1 MNCVKMAM
9 IIIYSINFQQ
19 VVEKLLF
26 FLQSQKNTSKNVCKN
41 TLNKKVIVE
50 DEDKE
55 SSIDYDDDDPNI
67 EQRKNR
73 WNYWEALKK
82 VRKEYMAQNK
92 EFDAYDFEDYL
103 LGQYGLKMNIVNG
116 NITDG
121 YQIVDEKKYLIFL
134 LKFQ

>member
-1 MNCVKMAM
+1 MAT
-9 IIIYSINFQQ
+9 IPH
-19 VVEKLLF
+19 
-26 FLQSQKNTSKNVCKN
+26 LQ
-41 TLNKKVIVE
+41 
-50 DEDKE
+50 
-55 SSIDYDDDDPNI
+55 DYDDDDPEI
-67 EQRKNR
+67 DFRKNR

-103 LGQYGLKMNIVNG
+103 IGQYGIRMNIING

-121 YQIVDEKKYLIFL
+121 YEIVDEKKYLIFL

>member
-1 MNCVKMAM
+1 MAT
-9 IIIYSINFQQ
+9 IPQIQ
-19 VVEKLLF
+19 
-26 FLQSQKNTSKNVCKN
+26 
-41 TLNKKVIVE
+41 
-50 DEDKE
+50 
-55 SSIDYDDDDPNI
+55 DYDDDDPLI

-82 VRKEYMAQNK
+82 VRKEYMSQNN

-121 YQIVDEKKYLIFL
+121 YEIVDEKKYLVFL

>member
-1 MNCVKMAM
+1 MA
-9 IIIYSINFQQ
+9 IIPQIQ
-19 VVEKLLF
+19 
-26 FLQSQKNTSKNVCKN
+26 
-41 TLNKKVIVE
+41 
-50 DEDKE
+50 
-55 SSIDYDDDDPNI
+55 DYDDGDPNI
-67 EQRKNR
+67 DQRRNR

-103 LGQYGLKMNIVNG
+103 TGQYGLKMNIVNG

-121 YQIVDEKKYLIFL
+121 YEIVDEKKYLIFL

>member
-1 MNCVKMAM
+1 MAT
-9 IIIYSINFQQ
+9 IPHIQ
-19 VVEKLLF
+19 
-26 FLQSQKNTSKNVCKN
+26 
-41 TLNKKVIVE
+41 
-50 DEDKE
+50 
-55 SSIDYDDDDPNI
+55 DYDDDDPEI
-67 EQRKNR
+67 DKRKNR

-103 LGQYGLKMNIVNG
+103 VGQYGLRMNIVGG

-121 YQIVDEKKYLIFL
+121 YEIVDEKKYLIFL

>member
-1 MNCVKMAM
+1 MA
-9 IIIYSINFQQ
+9 SIPHIQ
-19 VVEKLLF
+19 
-26 FLQSQKNTSKNVCKN
+26 
-41 TLNKKVIVE
+41 
-50 DEDKE
+50 
-55 SSIDYDDDDPNI
+55 DYDDNDPEI
-67 EQRKNR
+67 EKRKNR

-103 LGQYGLKMNIVNG
+103 IGQYGIRMNIVNG

-121 YQIVDEKKYLIFL
+121 YEIVDEKKYLIFL